1 MKGLLPHVYLKAIL
15 YQRLTAQLRLKF
27 ATDFNLGD
35 VYTISDNFCAGTK
48 TISDGASVDTQER

>member
-15 YQRLTAQLRLKF
+15 YQHLTAQLRLKF

-35 VYTISDNFCAGTK
+35 VHSISDNFCSGTK
-48 TISDGASVDTQER
+48 TISDRASIHT